1 MSSTPSAVSS
11 PPSAAGPTFETG
23 GRPTT
28 RAAMN
33 DLANALGERELWATM
48 AWQDIKQ
55 RYRGSMLGPFWVTI
69 SMGVQVGAWSIVF
82 GQLFGAP
89 LSEYIPFLTLGSL
102 VWSWMASTINE
113 STQLFVLAQR
123 YVKQIRL
130 PITLFIFRLLARN
143 LIVLGHNFVVYIAVA
158 AIVGLNPG
166 WYCLLAIPG
175 LFLGIVSLFW
185 IALFFGMLGARFR
198 DFPQIVTSLITV
210 MFLLTPILWQP
221 SQLAGR
227 RYFVVDYNPVY
238 YFIEIVRAP
247 LMGHSPPIGFW
258 KVTVLITVVITA
270 IVFPL
275 FRRFRGRIA
284 YWV

>member
-1 MSSTPSAVSS
+1 MSSVPSIASVL
-11 PPSAAGPTFETG
+11 PPVPTFETG

-28 RAAMN
+28 KAAAADLWRA
-33 DLANALGERELWATM
+33 LAEWELWFTM

-82 GQLFGAP
+82 GQLFGTE
-89 LSEYIPFLTLGSL
+89 LSQYIPYLTLGSL
-102 VWSWMASTINE
+102 AWSWMAAVINE
-113 STQLFVLAQR
+113 STQLFVFAQR

-143 LIVLGHNFVVYIAVA
+143 LIVLGHNFVVYIVVA
-158 AIVGLNPG
+158 IIFGLNPG
-166 WYCLLAIPG
+166 WRGLLAIPG
-175 LFLGIVSLFW
+175 LLLGMLSLFW

-198 DFPQIVTSLITV
+198 DFPQIVTSIVTV

-221 SQLAGR
+221 AQLGGH

-238 YFIEIVRAP
+238 YFIEIVRQP
-247 LMGHSPPIGFW
+247 LMGHAPPIGFW
-258 KVTVLITVVITA
+258 KVTLLIAATIMA
-270 IVFPL
+270 IVFPI

>member
-1 MSSTPSAVSS
+1 MTISQTGIALPQTVTA
-11 PPSAAGPTFETG
+11 FETG
-23 GRPTT
+23 GHPSS
-28 RAAMN
+28 RAALRDMRQ
-33 DLANALGERELWATM
+33 ALGEWELWLTM

-82 GQLFGAP
+82 GQLFGAS
-89 LSEYIPFLTLGSL
+89 LAEYIPYLTLGSL
-102 VWSWMASTINE
+102 VWSWMANNVNE

-130 PITLFIFRLLARN
+130 PITLFVFRQLAKN
-143 LIVLGHNFVVYIAVA
+143 LIVLGHNFVVYIVVAV
-158 AIVGLNPG
+158 IVGLNPG
-166 WYCLLAIPG
+166 WNALLAIPG
-175 LFLGIVSLFW
+175 LLLGMVCLFW
-185 IALFFGMLGARFR
+185 ISLLFGMLGARFR
-198 DFPQIVTSLITV
+198 DFPQIVTSIVTV
-210 MFLLTPILWQP
+210 MFLLTPILWEPQ
-221 SQLAGR
+221 QLGGR

-247 LMGHSPPIGFW
+247 LMGHAPPVGFW
-258 KVTVLITVVITA
+258 KVTILITAAVTA
-270 IVFPL
+270 IVFPM